1 MNVQVKLWSGLST
14 GSVTFGAR
22 EEDAGCKKPA
32 YRWVI
37 PLLKNPD
44 MTKVHCVMEWPYKE
58 KSVMKRRKQRAVK
71 SWAQCMY
78 GSSSFLLCGFEHCF
92 AERLN
97 DLGTKSYC
105 FYFFLFNFLLTWG
118 PSLIVLFLY
127 FKFLLTF
134 LTLNLRVLFKYHKT
148 RFCVS

>member
-1 MNVQVKLWSGLST
+1 MPVEG
-14 GSVTFGAR
+14 
-22 EEDAGCKKPA
+22 
-32 YRWVI
+32 
-37 PLLKNPD
+37 
-44 MTKVHCVMEWPYKE
+44 
-58 KSVMKRRKQRAVK
+58 
-71 SWAQCMY
+71 
-78 GSSSFLLCGFEHCF
+78 SSFLLCGFEHCF
-92 AERLN
+92 VERLN